1 MSSDFPSALAAADCL
16 QGVQGGCLRS
26 LGWTIRRA
34 ALLTAGM
41 YLAGERQ
48 DLWKKVRAGSLG
60 VQAWLMIETALRERK
75 GQVSSSLA
83 ALEGH
88 PAGVLATWMGRSLL
102 VWLSLQLTGQK
113 RNAWRNA
120 FAGTAAIEA
129 AVLLWAKEN
138 RT

>member
-1 MSSDFPSALAAADCL
+1 MNRDFPSAQAAADCL
-16 QGVQGGCLRS
+16 QGVPGGCLRS
-26 LGWTIRRA
+26 LGWTAARA
-34 ALLTAGM
+34 GLLAGGM
-41 YLAGERQ
+41 MLAGERK
-48 DLWKKVRAGSLG
+48 DLWRKVRAGSLG

-102 VWLSLQLTGQK
+102 VWLSLQLAGQK
-113 RNAWRNA
+113 RHAWRNA